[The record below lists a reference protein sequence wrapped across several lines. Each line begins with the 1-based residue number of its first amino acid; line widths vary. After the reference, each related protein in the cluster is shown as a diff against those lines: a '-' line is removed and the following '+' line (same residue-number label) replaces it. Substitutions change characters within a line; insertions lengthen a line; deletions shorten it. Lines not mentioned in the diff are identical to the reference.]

1 MFLTLGDPKPSNGH
15 EKSNQEEKKKN
26 MFSFFYIF
34 LIILSKRERERERDL
49 QLLKRRQSFITNNN
63 GSANDKQ

>member
-1 MFLTLGDPKPSNGH
+1 MFLTLGDPKPSSNWH
-15 EKSNQEEKKKN
+15 EKSNQEKKKTC
-26 MFSFFYIF
+26 FIF
-34 LIILSKRERERERDL
+34 LYFFNHFIYKRERERDL